1 MNLRTG
7 NCLQAN
13 TWTCTKFFS
22 VRSHEVRVAV
32 GQHIQ
37 LTVVSVLVAFALSLP
52 LALLVRRSKRAS
64 EALLGF
70 SSAIYTIPSLALFG
84 FLVPLTGLD
93 EKTVVIGLVL
103 YSLTVLI
110 RNVLAGLDGVPDD
123 AVEAARGMGMGSTR
137 ILLKVEFP
145 LAMPTIFA
153 GLRVATVS
161 TVALVTIGYLIGEGG
176 LGNMI
181 DEGFNNNFKAEVFY
195 ASLLC
200 VVIAVALDIVLVA
213 ISRAVLPWTR
223 RAG

>member
-1 MNLRTG
+1 MNLRTE

-22 VRSHEVRVAV
+22 ARSHEVRIAV
-32 GQHIQ
+32 LQHLQ
-37 LTVVSVLVAFALSLP
+37 LTVLSVLIAFAISLP
-52 LALLVRRSKRAS
+52 LALAVRRSKRAS
-64 EALLGF
+64 ELMLGV

-84 FLVPLTGLD
+84 ILVPITGLY
-93 EKTVVIGLVL
+93 EKTVIIGLVL

-110 RNVLAGLDGVPDD
+110 RNVLTGLAGVPED
-123 AVEAARGMGMGSTR
+123 AVDAARGMGMGSTR
-137 ILLKVEFP
+137 ILLKVELP

-176 LGNMI
+176 LGNLI
-181 DEGFNNNFKAEVFY
+181 DEGFNNDFKAEVFW

-200 VVIAVALDIVLVA
+200 VVIAIALDAAIVLVQ
-213 ISRAVLPWTR
+213 RAVLPWAR
-223 RAG
+223 KAG